1 MCQKLKEGF
10 KSEAVCDEG
19 DILRKINLKASI
31 KV

>member
-19 DILRKINLKASI
+19 GVLRKINLKASY
-31 KV
+31 

>member
-19 DILRKINLKASI
+19 DVLRKINLKASY
-31 KV
+31 